1 MKNAQAT
8 IRDIAIKLN
17 ISISTVSRALRGVS
31 DVNPVTKKAVI
42 ELANRLNYEPNR
54 VAQSLRIKR
63 TNTLGVIVP
72 EIALHFFSSAISGM
86 QEEASRHGYSI
97 MICQSLESYETEKQN
112 IHMLASNR
120 VDGLLISISS
130 ETDDYRHIQQL
141 IDKDIP
147 IVLFD
152 RIIDTLLVSKV
163 VVDDHDGAF
172 KAVDHLI
179 QNGCR
184 KIAYIGGPSGLYIS
198 NQRKKGYLDA
208 LNKHQINIDEEL
220 IIHCHELKDEPGSR
234 VKSLLEFPSAKRPD
248 ALFCFNDPIAV
259 TAMQVI
265 KEKNIKVPDEISII
279 GFTNEPVSAF
289 IEPSLTTVS
298 QPSHAM
304 GEKAIQLFIEQR
316 QDPENFKPITAV
328 MKTEL
333 IIRNSTRKR

>member
-1 MKNAQAT
+1 A
-8 IRDIAIKLN
+8 
-17 ISISTVSRALRGVS
+17 
-31 DVNPVTKKAVI
+31 
-42 ELANRLNYEPNR
+42 
-54 VAQSLRIKR
+54 
-63 TNTLGVIVP
+63 
-72 EIALHFFSSAISGM
+72 
-86 QEEASRHGYSI
+86 
-97 MICQSLESYETEKQN
+97 
-112 IHMLASNR
+112 NR

-152 RIIDTLLVSKV
+152 RIIDTLPVSKV

-179 QNGCR
+179 QSGCLR
-184 KIAYIGGPSGLYIS
+184 IAYIGGPTGLYIS

-208 LNKHQINIDEEL
+208 LKKHQIDMDEEL
-220 IIHCHELKDEPGSR
+220 IVHCHELKDEPVSKVR
-234 VKSLLEFPSAKRPD
+234 SLLELPPGKRPD

-265 KEKNIKVPDEISII
+265 KEKRIKVPDDISIV

-304 GEKAIQLFIEQR
+304 GQRAIQLFIEQK

-333 IIRNSTRKR
+333 IIRNSTRKV